1 VPPAADPASGHL
13 ERSRPAAAQQGD
25 VTADWLFVQA
35 THVWGATPPDL
46 AANVIAMTNRLRE
59 IEEEFRRSPNNPL
72 VREVFPELGFTAAA
86 VAGGTNG
93 AGDGTVVASPEVLSV
108 VVRMTQ
114 VMEDVWIA
122 CQLDE
127 WWDHPLNLGWVNL
140 FARWST
146 APSYRFWW
154 PVISPMYS
162 PEFRAFIDGR
172 FPVPGPPDD
181 VYKRLSNVRIPQRGR
196 LTQLAPDAPDGLA
209 AMWWKQRSTQPRRWA
224 GRTLYQNLVDL
235 PVNDAVGVPLQVG
248 IVAVTKVG
256 DNVGWTSDDFFV
268 PPSLW
273 GASMGWYFLD
283 NLLNALNDASHA
295 ASTVYV
301 VVKAVPP
308 EIQHKVAF
316 DDRVAFME
324 QYRKIGFRRHLNPAA
339 DHSGAID
346 REILTALG
354 FTPDDTLFTLQLR
367 TWAAQRGRYRR

>member
-1 VPPAADPASGHL
+1 
-13 ERSRPAAAQQGD
+13 
-25 VTADWLFVQA
+25 
-35 THVWGATPPDL
+35 
-46 AANVIAMTNRLRE
+46 
-59 IEEEFRRSPNNPL
+59 
-72 VREVFPELGFTAAA
+72 
-86 VAGGTNG
+86 
-93 AGDGTVVASPEVLSV
+93 
-108 VVRMTQ
+108 MTQ

-122 CQLDE
+122 CRLDE

-140 FARWST
+140 FARWAT

-196 LTQLAPDAPDGLA
+196 LTPLAPDAPDGLA
-209 AMWWKQRSTQPRRWA
+209 AMWWKQRSMQPRRWA

-235 PVNDAVGVPLQVG
+235 PVNDAVGVPLQLG
-248 IVAVTKVG
+248 IVAVTTMG
-256 DNVGWTSDDFFV
+256 HNVGWTSDDFFV

-283 NLLNALNDASHA
+283 NLLNALNDASQGP
-295 ASTVYV
+295 STVYV

-324 QYRKIGFRRHLNPAA
+324 QYPEDRLPSSPESGSRPFGCDRPGDPHGAGVHVGRHAVHAA
-339 DHSGAID
+339 TSDLGGA
-346 REILTALG
+346 A
-354 FTPDDTLFTLQLR
+354 
-367 TWAAQRGRYRR
+367 GRYRR